1 MSKPPLGSANTDYAI
16 DVNSFKDGK
25 LSIEQQIEIY
35 GIIKFI
41 SLLLL
46 QIISCYGFILTPHAT
61 STRPL

>member
-1 MSKPPLGSANTDYAI
+1 MSKPPLGSANTDYSI

-41 SLLLL
+41 SFPLL
-46 QIISCYGFILTPHAT
+46 QKISCYAFILTPHAT